1 MLSISRN
8 IKAIRMLTVTPSIS
22 WSRRSP
28 KNVKKKKNL
37 TKEMK
42 VEPKKPKKLDTLNGI
57 LFNNELTLSEKMD
70 EAENLIS
77 NVRLFIGLRSED
89 EYKQTIGLFKAQEK
103 ALGLRTVLCSLVGT
117 SIVCRF
123 AKWVSIVIQFL
134 REIILDKFS
143 ENL

>member
-22 WSRRSP
+22 WSRRNP

-42 VEPKKPKKLDTLNGI
+42 AELKKPKKLDTLNGI

-70 EAENLIS
+70 ETENLIS
-77 NVRLFIGLRSED
+77 NVRLFIGFRSED
-89 EYKQTIGLFKAQEK
+89 EYKQTIGLFKAQET
-103 ALGLRTVLCSLVGT
+103 ALGLR
-117 SIVCRF
+117 
-123 AKWVSIVIQFL
+123 
-134 REIILDKFS
+134 IIT
-143 ENL
+143 